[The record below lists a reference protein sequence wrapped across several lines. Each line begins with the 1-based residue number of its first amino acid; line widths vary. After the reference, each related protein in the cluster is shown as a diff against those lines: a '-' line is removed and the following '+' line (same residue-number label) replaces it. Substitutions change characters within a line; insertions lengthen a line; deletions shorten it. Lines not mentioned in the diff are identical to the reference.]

1 MTNLYSSSTGNFKN
15 MTINT
20 SDSKYGFIIN
30 TSEIAYIGKFMRV
43 LISVKTTEQ
52 WKTGSF
58 GKITYDSAKILS
70 VSACDYSADS
80 FGIAAFEDKNFNF
93 RLYNIG
99 SGYIGTGSVMTFT
112 ALTVSTK

>member
-1 MTNLYSSSTGNFKN
+1 MSNLYSSLTGNFKN
-15 MTINT
+15 MTIDSSN
-20 SDSKYGFIIN
+20 SKYGFTIN
-30 TSEIAYIGKFMRV
+30 ASEIAYVGKFMRV
-43 LISVKTTEQ
+43 LISIKTTEQ

-70 VSACDYSADS
+70 VSACDYSGDS
-80 FGIAAFEDKNFNF
+80 FGIGAFEDKSFNF

-112 ALTVSTK
+112 AMTVSTK

>member
-1 MTNLYSSSTGNFKN
+1 
-15 MTINT
+15 MTIDT
-20 SDSKYGFIIN
+20 SNSKYGFIIN
-30 TSEIAYIGKFMRV
+30 TSEIANIGKFMRL
-43 LISVKTTEQ
+43 LISIKTTEQ
-52 WKTGSF
+52 WKTGSY
-58 GKITYDSAKILS
+58 GKLSYDSAKILS

-99 SGYIGTGSVMTFT
+99 SGYISTGSVMTFT